1 MRPARHRRPVRG
13 PVPRRLQ
20 IAQQRLLG
28 HAHADP
34 LQALV
39 VPRPLHGEQPQQ
51 AAAERGTGRA
61 GHRSHASTVP
71 PAIPATNQP
80 RFAPRPT
87 TRSVPA
93 VAAAIAAA
101 TAATPSN
108 VTPRSGSVPAKYTRT
123 TCASPSPAAV
133 TAAARSAS
141 RTIAVT

>member
-87 TRSVPA
+87 TRRVPA
-93 VAAAIAAA
+93 VATLGWFVAGIAGGTVLA
-101 TAATPSN
+101 TN
-108 VTPRSGSVPAKYTRT
+108 QPRFAPRPTTRRVPAVE
-123 TCASPSPAAV
+123 PGLV
-133 TAAARSAS
+133 
-141 RTIAVT
+141 